1 MAIATDT
8 RLADLRKRAVRR
20 LMEKRRAL
28 EKEAADLMASPAS
41 YGITGSVNVTN
52 RDPNIIK
59 NEIAEIDMQIE
70 KLLAGGTPQ
79 GMALAY
85 PDYRWR
91 LGWR

>member
-1 MAIATDT
+1 MGMATDT
-8 RLADLRKRAVRR
+8 RLADIRKKAVKR
-20 LMEKRRAL
+20 LMEKRKTL
-28 EKEAADLMASPAS
+28 EKEAADLMASPSS
-41 YGITGSVNVTN
+41 YGITGSVSVTN
-52 RDPNIIK
+52 RDPNAIK

-79 GMALAY
+79 GMTLAY